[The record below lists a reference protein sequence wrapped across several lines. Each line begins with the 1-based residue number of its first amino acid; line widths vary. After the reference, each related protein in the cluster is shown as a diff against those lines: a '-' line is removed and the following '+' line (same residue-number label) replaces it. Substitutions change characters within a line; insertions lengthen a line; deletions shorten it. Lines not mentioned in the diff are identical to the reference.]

1 MYNYQ
6 KFQLAYC
13 EVYHPTIHGADD
25 GTCLKSYL
33 INRTT
38 SIDDIMQQQ
47 DDENDQINFTRNI
60 YKMYWYHPHPYI
72 RNYTNIIKKMNY
84 VSLEIVEHVTL
95 EDGTHVG
102 ILKTFWIKIFQRKWR
117 NLQNKLRFF
126 KHPYGAIYAECKCKQ
141 DSYTTF
147 KYNKSVFTSLI
158 KNFM

>member
-1 MYNYQ
+1 MYDYQ
-6 KFQLAYC
+6 KYQLAYC

-25 GTCLKSYL
+25 GACLKSYL

-47 DDENDQINFTRNI
+47 DDENAQINFTRNI
-60 YKMYWYHPHPYI
+60 YKMYCYPHPYI
-72 RNYTNIIKKMNY
+72 RNYIHILKKINY

-95 EDGTHVG
+95 DDGTHVG

-117 NLQNKLRFF
+117 NLQRKLRFF

-141 DSYTTF
+141 NSYTTF
-147 KYNKSVFTSLI
+147 KYNNCVFTSLI

>member
-1 MYNYQ
+1 MYDYQ
-6 KFQLAYC
+6 KYQLAYC

-38 SIDDIMQQQ
+38 SIEDIMQQQ
-47 DDENDQINFTRNI
+47 EQHEDYTRI
-60 YKMYWYHPHPYI
+60 MYKKYCWYPHPFI

-95 EDGTHVG
+95 DDGTHVG

-117 NLQNKLRFF
+117 NLQRKLRFF

-141 DSYTTF
+141 KSYTTF
-147 KYNKSVFTSLI
+147 KYNKCVFTSLI